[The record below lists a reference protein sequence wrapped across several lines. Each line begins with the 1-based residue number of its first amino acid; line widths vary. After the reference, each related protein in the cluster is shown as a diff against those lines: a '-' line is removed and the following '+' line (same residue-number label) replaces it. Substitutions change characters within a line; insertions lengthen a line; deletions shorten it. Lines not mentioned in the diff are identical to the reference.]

1 MPIIAINTGTQ
12 KPVQAFL
19 SENEQLR
26 SELGTLLHEK
36 FSADQSLDEMM
47 SRYVDDIQRL
57 KDAEDRV
64 ADLEAANAALSAEL
78 NETREQNTMLVT
90 SLDLAETFLDRL
102 RLIAVNTA
110 ISHAKHGDSDT
121 PPMIVAG
128 PGFMSDLNITQCK
141 TEEAMNKVRDQRRS
155 RHPQINMIAARI
167 NLK

>member
-1 MPIIAINTGTQ
+1 MTIIAIATGTQ

-26 SELGTLLHEK
+26 SELGELLHEK

-57 KDAEDRV
+57 KEAEGRV

-78 NETREQNTMLVT
+78 SETRELSAMLES

-102 RLIAVNTA
+102 RLVAVNAT

-121 PPMIVAG
+121 PPMIVVG
-128 PGFMSDLNITQCK
+128 PNFMSDLNIAQCK
-141 TEEAMNKVRDQRRS
+141 TEEAMNKVRDKRRS
-155 RHPQINMIAARI
+155 RHPQINVIAARI